1 MGTEHMPSVKVSNVV
16 ANGLDEK
23 YGISEVPTE
32 VAKKKDKKLYEFI
45 KDYKSESIAA
55 EAIASGSCD
64 YAKGL
69 TKYTYTSTDASELSK
84 LIPSFVFDVRANP
97 NAKPTKNHLMAA
109 YYKFTTNSQSCGK
122 QFDGASLYYELP
134 KKTKDMLIK
143 PVNIKI
149 NFNTNKHG
157 AIEFDYISHF
167 QANDGG
173 KVVSEIVRTLSKS
186 SFLANHEEKPDTI
199 AVFRPDTSQESLM
212 KCIGLVDIH
221 GAAIT
226 QNHIA
231 DFKTCVNRFITKTL
245 QKALS
250 KTYTSQQLTEYKQ
263 AFRDIFYTKD
273 SKFKALV
280 MTSQLL
286 PNIINNLT
294 TENVYKYVP
303 HMSKGTF
310 VNTFDTIMS
319 ANQYNHKSTPLGQIP
334 HIYWSSNFKSGK
346 PPISTWFH
354 PFLKTTLK
362 EDGTLI
368 VDGGS
373 YGSAFIGSSNMLS
386 TTYDMPDIVYYN
398 RSSKYKSPL
407 DNVNWSTYDILSKP
421 EYPKGIKEEEEHITD
436 QSYYTLINSTKNM
449 SVEGTGSITYNV
461 NRSGAYCG
469 GRFDCQCKTGD
480 GHGADMRVDTYK
492 FVYYDVN
499 GNRKEYLN
507 IGKENAPWTAEFE
520 YGNGGRNQCNAD
532 VPSNDKNGEMSNP
545 TYRSYTCCK
554 HGCHNE
560 SHNRKAKNWGD
571 MQTISRNI
579 RSTKFP
585 GLVASG
591 LSRLS
596 TYTSRR
602 SLNTALADIHSQ
614 IISTQKG
621 DYYFGNWLSEDECK
635 KLKNVKSY
643 VCSKSQPQ
651 AKWYSATFGKMMYDV
666 YVYDDRFYYI
676 IHKFFTTNAD
686 TLLDI
691 FETEVLQQFYRHPEL
706 MMVYRCQQG
715 YVKYMSSKLVEQK
728 QTLSVNTSALMGEQ
742 ESSTT
747 VEGLTTTYMNIE
759 SPFTGALIHSDT
771 LNILDYNDY
780 MSNSINVEQLVDIS
794 KTHQTNEGAV
804 VVLDSDKIQMTT
816 LNNIDD
822 MFANSFI
829 KFGNVS
835 SNNVSLPG
843 LYISD
848 SADPLDFIYG
858 NKNAISFVNVD
869 SDNVMKSVNEYARGS
884 VLVFTFK
891 SLQQLDTKYSDNT
904 ALNVALKNAGGEVL
918 QAMYLPYTSLIR
930 KPDVLS
936 ESSASIPTGV
946 INLVFTYSTQ
956 GHNAIEVMHYNK
968 SENVISDG
976 TTYLSH
982 EAMRLK
988 GCFKFVKQWGGIFE
1002 KTNVLGRLMPNH
1014 VY

>member
-1 MGTEHMPSVKVSNVV
+1 MGTELMSSVKVSKVV
-16 ANGLDEK
+16 ANGLDK
-23 YGISEVPTE
+23 DYKISEVPTQ
-32 VAKKKDKKLYEFI
+32 VAKKKDNKLYKFI
-45 KDYKSESIAA
+45 ESYRNSTVAT
-55 EAIASGSCD
+55 EVIASGSCD
-64 YAKGL
+64 YAGDL
-69 TKYTYTSTDASELSK
+69 TKYTYTSTNISELSK
-84 LIPSFVFDVRANP
+84 LIPTFKFNVRANP
-97 NAKPTKNHLMAA
+97 NAKPTKNHLMTA

-122 QFDGASLYYELP
+122 QFDDALLYYELP

-149 NFNTNKHG
+149 NFNTNKHE

-167 QANDGG
+167 QAHKDS
-173 KVVSEIVRTLSKS
+173 KVVSEIVRTLSNS
-186 SFLANHEEKPDTI
+186 SFLANYEAKPDVI
-199 AVFRPDTSQESLM
+199 AAFRPDTSQESLM
-212 KCIGLVDIH
+212 SCIGLVDIH
-221 GAAIT
+221 SAAIT
-226 QNHIA
+226 QNHVA
-231 DFKTCVNRFITKTL
+231 EFKTCVNRFITKTL

-250 KTYTSQQLTEYKQ
+250 KTYTAQQLTEYKQ
-263 AFRDIFYTKD
+263 AFQNIFYTG

-294 TENVYKYVP
+294 ANNVYEYVP
-303 HMSKGTF
+303 HMSKNTL

-319 ANQYNHKSTPLGQIP
+319 ASQYNHESTPLGQIP
-334 HIYWSSNFKSGK
+334 HIYWASRFESGQ
-346 PPISTWFH
+346 PPISTWLH
-354 PFLKTTLK
+354 PLLKTTLK
-362 EDGTLI
+362 EDGTLV

-386 TTYDMPDIVYYN
+386 FDCDTSDIVYYN
-398 RSSKYKSPL
+398 RSSEYKAPL
-407 DNVNWSTYDILSKP
+407 NNVKWSSYDILSKP
-421 EYPKGIKEEEEHITD
+421 EYPKGIKEHLTD
-436 QSYYTLINSTKNM
+436 QSYYTLTNSTKNM
-449 SVEGTGSITYNV
+449 SVENTGTIVYNV

-469 GRFDCQCKTGD
+469 GRFNCNCKTGD
-480 GHGADMRVDTYK
+480 NHGADMTVNTYK

-499 GNRKEYLN
+499 GNKKEYLN
-507 IGKENAPWTAEFE
+507 IGKENAPWTVEFE

-532 VPSNDKNGEMSNP
+532 VPSGDRNGEMSNP

-554 HGCHNE
+554 HKCTNE
-560 SHNRKAKNWGD
+560 SHNRKAKDWGN
-571 MQTISRNI
+571 MQTISQNI
-579 RSTKFP
+579 RSTNFP

-591 LSRLS
+591 LSTLS
-596 TYTSRR
+596 TRTSQK
-602 SLNTALADIHSQ
+602 SLNTALANIHSQ

-621 DYYFGNWLSEDECK
+621 DYYFGNWLSEDEYK
-635 KLKNVKSY
+635 QLIQFKSY

-651 AKWYSATFGKMMYDV
+651 SKWYSATFGELMYDI
-666 YVYDDRFYYI
+666 YVYDDRFYYV

-715 YVKYMSSKLVEQK
+715 YVKYMSNKLVDQK
-728 QTLSVNTSALMGEQ
+728 QTSSVNTGTLMGDT

-747 VEGLTTTYMNIE
+747 VEGLTTTCMNIE

-780 MSNSINVEQLVDIS
+780 MSNSINVEQLVDTS

-869 SDNVMKSVNEYARGS
+869 SDNVMKSVNELDRGS

-904 ALNVALKNAGGEVL
+904 ALNVALKNAGGEIL
-918 QAMYLPYTSLIR
+918 QMMYLPYTSLIR
-930 KPDVLS
+930 KLDVIAD
-936 ESSASIPTGV
+936 SSATVPTGV

-956 GHNAIEVMHYNK
+956 GHNAIEVIHYNK

-982 EAMRLK
+982 EAMRSK

-1002 KTNVLGRLMPNH
+1002 KTNVLGRLMPNR